1 MFRKSSGIEK
11 LLDNKVARFCRLFL
25 SHSAEKFVE
34 NPPRIQKKLGHPK
47 NLCIMVEFHDFPLRT
62 FSLRV
67 SKNIVGE
74 RF

>member
-25 SHSAEKFVE
+25 SHSAKKIVE
-34 NPPRIQKKLGHPK
+34 NPPMIKKKLGHPK
-47 NLCIMVEFHDFPLRT
+47 NLCIMVECHDFPLRT
-62 FSLRV
+62 FSLTV
-67 SKNIVGE
+67 LKNIVGE